1 MRDYETSEQLFIDVW
16 EKYGCP
22 DEISDVKTIYSIF
35 TELVEKSK
43 HYIVLDHYS
52 HINFDE
58 IIKVE
63 YDENNSI
70 FKFYWLDNDI
80 YRVKNLNHELEEF
93 EMLTWFTSGYCTYE
107 YMAIDISKIKFLKK
121 NNHIFILIQS
131 NVVSKKELRK
141 KIVGKN
147 EVIEIED
154 CTDELYARYTFWE
167 GDPKD
172 LIKIECIANNLPYY
186 VCVIQPKEHIP
197 NVDVS
202 KRLLLLHTIDEI
214 NKRLENVKSAL
225 SKEISD
231 RDELFSKG
239 NIIRNIME
247 FALKHFCVI
256 MDIPIEIEQK
266 YEFIDLGDLR
276 KKIKKKVNIEIEN
289 NLVIRANE
297 LSHDS
302 GKKYTIID
310 IRDFHSDVV
319 ELIKKIQTY
328 IYNSTH

>member
-1 MRDYETSEQLFIDVW
+1 MKNYETSEQLFIDIW
-16 EKYGCP
+16 EKYGSP
-22 DEISDVKTIYSIF
+22 SEIDDAETIYSFF

-58 IIKVE
+58 VIKVE
-63 YDENNSI
+63 YDKANSI
-70 FKFYWLDNDI
+70 FKFYWLDNNK
-80 YRVKNLNHELEEF
+80 YRIKNLNHELEEF
-93 EMLTWFTSGYCTYE
+93 ERLIWYTSGYCTYE
-107 YMAIDISKIKFLKK
+107 YMAIDINKIKFIK
-121 NNHIFILIQS
+121 NGNHIFILIQS

-147 EVIEIED
+147 EIIEIED

-167 GDPKD
+167 GNPEN

-186 VCVIQPKEHIP
+186 VCVIQLKENIP
-197 NVDVS
+197 NVDIS
-202 KRLLLLHTIDEI
+202 KRLLLLHTINEI
-214 NKRLENVKSAL
+214 NNRLEKVKSAL
-225 SKEISD
+225 RNEIAD

-256 MDIPIEIEQK
+256 MNIPIEIEQK
-266 YEFIDLGDLR
+266 YGFIELGDLR
-276 KKIKKKVNIEIEN
+276 KKIKDKLNIEIEN
-289 NLVIRANE
+289 NLIIKANE

-302 GKKYTIID
+302 GKKYTIDD
-310 IRDFHSDVV
+310 IRDFHSKVV
-319 ELIKKIQTY
+319 ELINKIQSY